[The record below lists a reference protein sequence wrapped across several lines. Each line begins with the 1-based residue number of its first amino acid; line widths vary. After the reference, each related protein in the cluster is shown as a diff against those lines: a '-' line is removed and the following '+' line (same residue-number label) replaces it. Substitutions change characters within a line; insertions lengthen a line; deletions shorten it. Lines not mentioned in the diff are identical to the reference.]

1 MAAEPGLEQN
11 VDNVDEEALRT
22 TADAH
27 AEDRTAAPDAVALPL
42 GAVPFMG
49 TAFGAAGGLSPATTG
64 AAPLSG
70 GVLPLAAPLL
80 VPGDA
85 PAAEDNGA
93 LAGRVEQALV
103 DDGRLSLHAPIAV
116 AVGEGGVVE
125 LSGRVGSQHER
136 QTAEQIVARLP
147 GVAAVR
153 NHLDV
158 G

>member
-64 AAPLSG
+64 AAPILM
-70 GVLPLAAPLL
+70 
-80 VPGDA
+80 PGDA

-93 LAGRVEQALV
+93 LAGRIEQALV